1 MRQVG
6 ESHVRPAAG
15 AETAGPI
22 AVRGSQLRVGRA
34 ANDNHRTH
42 AAWRRFVAASMAALF
57 AASLILVGLVC
68 IANAGE
74 PSAPIQAKE
83 MTLPATERA
92 VKVEYFRAPGTAKR
106 PAILMLHG
114 GQGWGGAEGRI
125 DNFRRYGSDL
135 ANRGFDAYMVY
146 YYSDQDIKDR
156 EANAPGISVRRFPA
170 WAKLVSDLTADL
182 KKLPDSNG
190 RVGLVGFSN
199 GGNLSAHATPLDPS
213 IDAAAVHYAGVSRV
227 PGYEATRFPPLLIMH
242 GEADRREPIER
253 GRKLYDV
260 AKALGGTV
268 EFVPYPNTDH
278 GFAQNLGTHEADDA
292 FKRTVA
298 FMEKHL
304 KGRD

>member
-1 MRQVG
+1 MRRLV
-6 ESHVRPAAG
+6 SLFLATLALAG
-15 AETAGPI
+15 I
-22 AVRGSQLRVGRA
+22 
-34 ANDNHRTH
+34 
-42 AAWRRFVAASMAALF
+42 ASMDTSAQTAA
-57 AASLILVGLVC
+57 I
-68 IANAGE
+68 E
-74 PSAPIQAKE
+74 AKE

-92 VKVEYFRAPGTAKR
+92 VKVEYFRAPGAAKR

-156 EANAPGISVRRFPA
+156 EANAPGVSIRRFPA
-170 WAKLVSDLTADL
+170 WAKLVSDLTADV
-182 KKLPDSNG
+182 KKLPESNG
-190 RVGLVGFSN
+190 HVGLVGFSN
-199 GGNLSAHATPLDPS
+199 GGNLSAHATPLDPN
-213 IDAAAVHYAGVSRV
+213 IDAAVVHYAGVSRV
-227 PGYEATRFPPLLIMH
+227 PGFEAKRFPPLLIMH

-268 EFVPYPNTDH
+268 EFVSYPNTDH
-278 GFAQNLGTHEADDA
+278 GFAQNLGTKEADDA

-304 KGRD
+304 KGGD